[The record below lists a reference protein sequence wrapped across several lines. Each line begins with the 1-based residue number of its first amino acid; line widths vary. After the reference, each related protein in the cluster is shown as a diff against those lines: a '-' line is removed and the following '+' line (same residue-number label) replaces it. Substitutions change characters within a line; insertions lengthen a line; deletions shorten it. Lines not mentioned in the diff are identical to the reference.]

1 MTHQDDNDTLSTNAN
16 GDLWQTRLSIRY
28 LNSCKKAELT
38 AKATATAAAT
48 NGLALLPSSSRRVS
62 IIVLSS
68 NFIYSK
74 SPTLLGISSI
84 WVL

>member
-1 MTHQDDNDTLSTNAN
+1 MTHQDDNDTLSTNVN
-16 GDLWQTRLSIRY
+16 GDLWQARLSIRY

-38 AKATATAAAT
+38 AKATATAT

-68 NFIYSK
+68 NYIYSK